1 MTVRGKPTAK
11 EKSTNQL
18 IANRAN
24 EFGLTR
30 DDALEQYLINGILAR
45 LGLSAESKNF
55 ILKGGVLVSNLV
67 NEPFRFTRD
76 IDLHRTKA
84 PPNPDHIRESFKT
97 VVAIKR
103 DDGITFGAVTAKAAE
118 HETDGYDGVTVHI
131 EAGVGLAWRKMKL
144 DIGFGDAVVPKAKK
158 RTLRPFLPDDPPP
171 TLKTYPEE
179 AVIAEKVESILKRTP
194 DLEHRMKDL
203 LDVVSLAGQ
212 RSFAGQQLV
221 SSLTATFKN
230 RGLKVDFAALDEM
243 PKEVGARKPK
253 QSEWAKMQKDK
264 NVRKAIDLPNA
275 VACFLLFVRPLL
287 DAMAGNAETP
297 THWPAGG
304 PWDAQDESGGS

>member
-1 MTVRGKPTAK
+1 MSSRDEPTAK

-18 IANRAN
+18 IANRAKQL
-24 EFGLTR
+24 GLTR
-30 DDALEQYLINGILAR
+30 DDALEQYLMGGILAR
-45 LGLSAESKNF
+45 LGQSTEGKNF

-97 VVAIKR
+97 VVAINR

-131 EAGVGLAWRKMKL
+131 DAGVGRARRKVKL

-158 RTLRPFLPDDPPP
+158 RTLRPFLPGDPPP

-179 AVIAEKVESILKRTP
+179 AVIAEKVESIVKRTP
-194 DLEHRMKDL
+194 DLGHRMKDL

-212 RSFAGQQLV
+212 RSFAGPRLV

-243 PKEVGARKPK
+243 PKELGAKKPK

-264 NVRKAIDLPNA
+264 NVRKPISLPDA
-275 VACFLLFVRPLL
+275 VTCFLLFVRPVLE
-287 DAMAGNAETP
+287 ATVENAETP
-297 THWPAGG
+297 EHWPAGG
-304 PWDAQDESGGS
+304 PWDAHDERGGS